1 MKRFRSVFDAGM
13 RYFPYQNGIAL
24 LFRKNRYQSGKTPF
38 QCACGD
44 KNKRRQEVMDVVED
58 TISRYSETTPIN
70 SEDALILAATD
81 DAIHLDCVFFL
92 LKRQPDVLLSLL
104 RQQPQQPQTNTDS
117 TKSNSKRRRSTR
129 KSKRKR
135 N

>member
-13 RYFPYQNGIAL
+13 QYFPYQNGIAA
-24 LFRKNRYQSGKTPF
+24 LFRKSQSGKTPF
-38 QCACGD
+38 QYACGD
-44 KNKRRQEVMDVVED
+44 KNERRQEVMDVVED

-70 SEDALILAATD
+70 TEGALILAATD
-81 DAIHLDCVFFL
+81 DVIHLDCVFFL

-117 TKSNSKRRRSTR
+117 TENNSKRSRSTR